1 MSVINVKFA
10 LLGTS
15 FQFSEKSYRLYKVRF
30 TSAII
35 VCAFTIIYMIYMIY
49 MIYVNDA
56 QLSGGPAIVGITLI
70 LNVAFT
76 MPFYRTMYRNSK
88 AGPAVDYISYL
99 PVVNR
104 VLVTVLLP
112 LVLYDGYLRYGNV

>member
-10 LLGTS
+10 RLGTS

-49 MIYVNDA
+49 VNEA
-56 QLSGGPAIVGITLI
+56 QLGGGAAIMSITTI
-70 LNVAFT
+70 LNLAFT
-76 MPFYRTMYRNSK
+76 MPVYLAMNRDSE
-88 AGPAVDYISYL
+88 AGPAVEHISYL
-99 PVVNR
+99 AVINYG
-104 VLVTVLLP
+104 LY
-112 LVLYDGYLRYGNV
+112 LVLCLLFFYNGYLRYGNA

>member
-1 MSVINVKFA
+1 MAGINVKFA
-10 LLGTS
+10 LSGTS
-15 FQFSEKSYRLYKVRF
+15 AQFSEKSYRLYKVGF
-30 TSAII
+30 TSANI
-35 VCAFTIIYMIYMIY
+35 VCAFAIIYTIYLIY
-49 MIYVNDA
+49 MIYVNNV
-56 QLSGGPAIVGITLI
+56 QLSGGPAIVGITFI

-76 MPFYRTMYRNSK
+76 MPFYRAVNRDSK

-104 VLVTVLLP
+104 VLVTVLFP